1 MKPTPGRL
9 PSLGFVAVILVYA
22 AVAGFFA
29 WGAATPP
36 LDRIF
41 RVTQALRGS
50 DRMRI
55 GADVRSL
62 ILEELQKHPAL
73 RTALLG
79 EASIG
84 ILSAHQGGWLAVP
97 TAWVLRFPDSER
109 VRALRL
115 EVHTAPERLP
125 FTLTVRGPTFRKRT
139 VVSAPGAVQ
148 IELPPPGPVP
158 EIIEVRLGGKRFAP
172 DPSEL
177 AVRLSFEEGP

>member
-1 MKPTPGRL
+1 MKPAPGRL

-41 RVTQALRGS
+41 RVTQALRGN
-50 DRMRI
+50 DRMRL
-55 GADVRSL
+55 GADVRAL
-62 ILEELQKHPAL
+62 LLRELRDHLAL
-73 RTALLG
+73 RQALLG
-79 EASIG
+79 EDGIG
-84 ILSAHQGGWLAVP
+84 ILSAHQGGWLATP
-97 TAWVLRFPDSER
+97 TAWLLRFPDSER

-115 EVHTAPERLP
+115 EVHTAPEHLP

-139 VVSAPGAVQ
+139 TVSVPGA
-148 IELPPPGPVP
+148 IEIALPPPGPEP